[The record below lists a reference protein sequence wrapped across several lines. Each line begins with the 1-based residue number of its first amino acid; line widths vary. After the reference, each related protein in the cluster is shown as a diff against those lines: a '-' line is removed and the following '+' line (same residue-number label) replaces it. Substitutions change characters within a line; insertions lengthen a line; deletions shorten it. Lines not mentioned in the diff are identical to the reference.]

1 MSRRKDQFEV
11 DGGWIGAAIVTVFCP
26 PVGLIMLFNKLR
38 KSHATSGDARQLRRI
53 GTSLLAAGVGLTA
66 FGAKGGVFWLAAGG
80 ALLGGTRLLK
90 KREQR
95 YYQYLAV
102 LSGRNAMFLANL
114 ATTLDLTVEQVTR
127 DLKRMLEKGWFRSE
141 AYLDMQ
147 SGRIVLCR
155 EGATDFSGFAEAQRN
170 EKEHKVRH
178 EASSP
183 SEPKNVEEAM
193 RSAGAYFADFFRPIA
208 KDGQTTASQASQA
221 QSAQPEPQPAQSAQ
235 AKDAKDTA
243 KADAPLFE
251 SEEYDKII
259 REIRELND
267 RIADKV
273 ISDKIDRIELLTTRI
288 FHLVEERPAMKPQI
302 RKFMN
307 YYLPTTLKLLDSYAL
322 LEAQGIEGD
331 NITASKKEIERTM
344 DTLIAGFEKQLD
356 RLFSSQAMDITADV
370 EVLEGMMA
378 QDGLGDN
385 KYTMKTGGH

>member
-178 EASSP
+178 EKVDTSD
-183 SEPKNVEEAM
+183 PKNVEEAV
-193 RSAGAYFADFFRPIA
+193 RNAGAYFADFFRPIA
-208 KDGQTTASQASQA
+208 KDGQVTASEA

-235 AKDAKDTA
+235 AKDTKESA

>member
-38 KSHATSGDARQLRRI
+38 KSHATSGDARQLKRI

-80 ALLGGTRLLK
+80 ALLGSTRLLK

-127 DLKRMLEKGWFRSE
+127 DL
-141 AYLDMQ
+141 
-147 SGRIVLCR
+147 
-155 EGATDFSGFAEAQRN
+155 QRN
-170 EKEHKVRH
+170 EKEHRVRH
-178 EASSP
+178 EKVDTSD
-183 SEPKNVEEAM
+183 PKNVEEAV
-193 RSAGAYFADFFRPIA
+193 RNAGAYFADFFRPIA
-208 KDGQTTASQASQA
+208 KDGQATASEA

>member
-38 KSHATSGDARQLRRI
+38 KSHATSGDARQLKRI
-53 GTSLLAAGVGLTA
+53 GTSLLAAGVGLTV
-66 FGAKGGVFWLAAGG
+66 FGVGGGVFWLAAGG
-80 ALLGGTRLLK
+80 ALMYGTRLLK

-114 ATTLDLTVEQVTR
+114 AVTLDLTVEQVTR
-127 DLKRMLEKGWFRSE
+127 DLRHMLEKGWFRSE

-178 EASSP
+178 ETSSP
-183 SEPKNVEEAM
+183 GEPKNVEEAV
-193 RSAGAYFADFFRPIA
+193 RNAGTYFSDFFRPLSR
-208 KDGQTTASQASQA
+208 DGQAAASQATQA
-221 QSAQPEPQPAQSAQ
+221 QSAQPEPQPSQ
-235 AKDAKDTA
+235 AKDAKETA
-243 KADAPLFE
+243 ASDAPLFE

-385 KYTMKTGGH
+385 KYTMKTGGR

>member
-38 KSHATSGDARQLRRI
+38 KSHATSGDARQLKRI

-80 ALLGGTRLLK
+80 ALLGSTRLLK

-170 EKEHKVRH
+170 EKEHRVRH
-178 EASSP
+178 EKVDTSD
-183 SEPKNVEEAM
+183 PKNVEEAV
-193 RSAGAYFADFFRPIA
+193 RNAGAYFADFFRPIA
-208 KDGQTTASQASQA
+208 KDGQATASEA

-259 REIRELND
+259 REIRELN
-267 RIADKV
+267 
-273 ISDKIDRIELLTTRI
+273 DRIELLTTRI